1 MDTNNLKSTL
11 ESLHENLSSTHSVDP
26 ELMGLLQ
33 ALDRDIRQLLE
44 QNGHDAEKNAGLV
57 ERAQAISAKLAIQ
70 HPHVEPALRE
80 VADMLARM
88 GI

>member
-1 MDTNNLKSTL
+1 MDTNSLKETLKTLHANL
-11 ESLHENLSSTHSVDP
+11 ESTDNVDA
-26 ELMGLLQ
+26 ELKELLR
-33 ALDRDIRQLLE
+33 ALDRDIHQLVDKE
-44 QNGHDAEKNAGLV
+44 MHDAPATAGLI

-70 HPHVEPALRE
+70 HPHMEPALRE